1 MFTVS
6 PTDDPIKDFER
17 WDAAQAEQLKK
28 LPRCADCD
36 EPIQDDHYYL
46 INDECI
52 CPDCLD
58 SGYRKNTEDF
68 ID

>member
-1 MFTVS
+1 MFS
-6 PTDDPIKDFER
+6 ISASDDPIKDFER
-17 WDAAQAEQLKK
+17 YDAAQAEQLKK

-52 CPDCLD
+52 CPDCID
-58 SGYRKNTEDF
+58 SNYKKWVEDYV
-68 ID
+68 